1 MHQDKKVG
9 LALALLVIGFVGAFC
24 LRQDKHTTV
33 EIPEL
38 NDPHYLDEQIAD
50 KDRTPYL
57 GASKNVPAE
66 TQLGSEQELT
76 GLTDSAAPIKETD
89 VAVPTISHSKPA
101 GQSNK
106 SNAERW
112 GEMPDFLKEIK
123 LPEEDVTIENQF
135 SSSDLSDAEFEP
147 NQQETRTQ
155 PESLPQSQSPAGID
169 SEIRKPA
176 HNNAWEVNPAQ
187 TKSGPANS
195 GQRRPLQYRIHT
207 VRSGETLSEISI
219 RYLGTSRKYRE
230 IFNIN
235 RDQLRSPNDIREG
248 MKLRIPVYQSPE
260 MKPQSAGRQ
269 TNNGTPAV
277 SGKRTVGQMVSQP
290 ALKSDSGA
298 VQFEGLVESLSQ
310 STEKETLNPQAAGQ
324 AVEQLEKS
332 LNSKNP
338 LKDLGNGN
346 SIPESYRKFIP
357 VPRSPLT
364 PRSAAQG
371 TRPGQ
376 SLSQVQP
383 ENVDEIVDEL
393 FNNLPDSADN
403 SQTVEQAKTY
413 VIQKGDTLESIA
425 LRIYGKRSAAFKIY
439 QKNRD
444 LLKNA
449 NYIRPGMKLK
459 LP

>member
-24 LRQDKHTTV
+24 LRQEKNTTV

-57 GASKNVPAE
+57 GSSTKDPLD
-66 TQLGSEQELT
+66 TQLGSEQTLT
-76 GLTDSAAPIKETD
+76 GISDSPRATKETG
-89 VAVPTISHSKPA
+89 VAVPTISHTKPG
-101 GQSNK
+101 GQAK
-106 SNAERW
+106 SGNAERW
-112 GEMPDFLKEIK
+112 GEMPDFLKEIE
-123 LPEEDVTIENQF
+123 LPEEEVTIENQF
-135 SSSDLSDAEFEP
+135 TSSDLADDQFEP
-147 NQQETRTQ
+147 NQNQTFTQ
-155 PESLPQSQSPAGID
+155 PQAPD
-169 SEIRKPA
+169 STQGSDPLKNETRKPA
-176 HNNAWEVNPAQ
+176 HNNAWDVNPAQ
-187 TKSGPANS
+187 RNPEPANS
-195 GQRRPLQYRIHT
+195 GERRPLQYRVHT

-248 MKLRIPVYQSPE
+248 MKLRIPVYPTSE

-269 TNNGTPAV
+269 TNTGTPAV
-277 SGKRTVGQMVSQP
+277 SGKRTMGQMVSQP
-290 ALKSDSGA
+290 KLKSENGS
-298 VQFEGLVESLSQ
+298 VQFEGLIESLSQ
-310 STEKETLNPQAAGQ
+310 STGKGTPDAQDVGK
-324 AVEQLEKS
+324 AVQQLENS
-332 LNSKNP
+332 LSSQQ
-338 LKDLGNGN
+338 LEDSAGIN
-346 SIPESYRKFIP
+346 SIPDSYRKFIP

-364 PRSAAQG
+364 PGTTDKG
-371 TRPGQ
+371 TRTGH

-383 ENVDEIVDEL
+383 ENVDEIVEDL
-393 FNNLPDSADN
+393 FDRLPDASK
-403 SQTVEQAKTY
+403 SSTQGEQAKTY

-425 LRIYGKRSAAFKIY
+425 LRIYGKRSAAFQIY

-449 NYIRPGMKLK
+449 NYIMPGMKLQ

>member
-24 LRQDKHTTV
+24 LRQEKNSTV

-57 GASKNVPAE
+57 GAASKEPLE
-66 TQLGSEQELT
+66 TQLGSEQTLT
-76 GLTDSAAPIKETD
+76 GLSDSDRPRSIKETD
-89 VAVPTISHSKPA
+89 VAVPTISHTKPGGESK
-101 GQSNK
+101 G

-112 GEMPDFLKEIK
+112 GEMPDFLKEID
-123 LPEEDVTIENQF
+123 LPAEEVTIENQF
-135 SSSDLSDAEFEP
+135 SDSDLSDTAFEP
-147 NQQETRTQ
+147 NQTETVKQ
-155 PESLPQSQSPAGID
+155 PQTPD
-169 SEIRKPA
+169 SAQGTTRFNNETRKPA
-176 HNNAWEVNPAQ
+176 HNNAWDVNPAQ
-187 TKSGPANS
+187 TKSEPAS
-195 GQRRPLQYRIHT
+195 PGQRRQLQYRVHT

-248 MKLRIPVYQSPE
+248 MKLRIPVYQTPE

-269 TNNGTPAV
+269 TNTGTPAV

-290 ALKSDSGA
+290 TLKSDSA
-298 VQFEGLVESLSQ
+298 SVQFEGLIESLSQ
-310 STEKETLNPQAAGQ
+310 TPEKTPAGSQ
-324 AVEQLEKS
+324 DQLK
-332 LNSKNP
+332 NSA
-338 LKDLGNGN
+338 GIG

-364 PRSAAQG
+364 PGSQSQG
-371 TRPGQ
+371 GKSGQ

-383 ENVDEIVDEL
+383 ENVDEIVEDL
-393 FNNLPDSADN
+393 FDRLPDASKQ

-425 LRIYGKRSAAFKIY
+425 LRIYGKRSAAFQIY

-449 NYIRPGMKLK
+449 NYIRPGMKLQ